1 MEKTNLKT
9 TPAANEC
16 RGRII
21 RANDRRIEPFFCWSC
36 GHYAERRERN
46 CACCNFQITRKDA
59 KLKAIKDR
67 LDQVASGTTEPEF
80 RFYTEQ
86 RCFWIKAKDL
96 QEYQALAGQVRQEKY
111 YWFIKTLLEN
121 DRLTWVLRL

>member
-1 MEKTNLKT
+1 V
-9 TPAANEC
+9 
-16 RGRII
+16 
-21 RANDRRIEPFFCWSC
+21 IERVFCWSC
-36 GHYAERRERN
+36 GHYAERILRN

-67 LDQVASGTTEPEF
+67 LDEVARGTTEPEF
-80 RFYTEQ
+80 RFYTEK
-86 RCFWIKAKDL
+86 RCFWIKSKDL
-96 QEYQALAGQVRQEKY
+96 EEYRALNGQVRQEKY